1 MLHLDATF
9 FLLALHAPESPL
21 FTRKGEDARR
31 RSNYFKLRE
40 DIKGDGNDGAGRL
53 AGTREAQWWWWWLKG
68 KTLMG
73 FLGFNHKSF
82 SIQPTP
88 LCILEWRAGQRAT
101 HNVITKCVWW
111 GWHGWLHKE
120 TIRRMGGRKE
130 KSENSCF
137 FSRNNCTDVASRH
150 RSLKC
155 FPIPWNSWRYDE
167 ERGGR
172 GVGGKRKIERKKFNY
187 VCNIEWHYKH
197 LFRHQNDSDFQS
209 HFDFAVHL
217 MLVPLLCCFSI
228 YFVPHCLR
236 ARCMC
241 KAA

>member
-9 FLLALHAPESPL
+9 FLLPLHAPESPL

-120 TIRRMGGRKE
+120 TIRRMGGE
-130 KSENSCF
+130 
-137 FSRNNCTDVASRH
+137 
-150 RSLKC
+150 
-155 FPIPWNSWRYDE
+155 
-167 ERGGR
+167 
-172 GVGGKRKIERKKFNY
+172 KRKIGKFM
-187 VCNIEWHYKH
+187 
-197 LFRHQNDSDFQS
+197 LFFLATIAQTS
-209 HFDFAVHL
+209 
-217 MLVPLLCCFSI
+217 
-228 YFVPHCLR
+228 PHAIAL
-236 ARCMC
+236 
-241 KAA
+241 